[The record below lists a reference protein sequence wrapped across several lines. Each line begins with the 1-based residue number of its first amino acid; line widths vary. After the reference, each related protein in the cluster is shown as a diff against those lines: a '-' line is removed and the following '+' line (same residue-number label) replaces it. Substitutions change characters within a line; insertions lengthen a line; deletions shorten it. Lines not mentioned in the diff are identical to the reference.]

1 MIVLFYRDP
10 SFLRTVPQPTSDV
23 RFAGLHPAGFPPLA
37 ARARSL
43 PLCAPALPS
52 KRGKALG
59 RSLRREEYRGNHG
72 QTTGTELFPR
82 PLLRQKSIR
91 GGGQLEPAHSRWSLR
106 GLLIRNSSL
115 SHSYGEK
122 FFFLSR
128 KEVGPGQRCCSAIRR
143 IDLWRGE
150 RRNRGNARERSFLL
164 PVPAKGKQRTG
175 QNGIHTCEFFSRWEN
190 TLGENDFSEFA
201 LLMEINGSH
210 CLETRRGGH
219 WRWHQIFG
227 PCLLEKSA
235 GTRFSFECPYVG
247 QMKGFDIAVL
257 FQVE

>member
-1 MIVLFYRDP
+1 MASSTSTFRTHSPSKTSLKIRNSANIAKIRKIIFPRLKKGRNVGKTQQKMIVFFYRDP

-91 GGGQLEPAHSRWSLR
+91 GGG
-106 GLLIRNSSL
+106 
-115 SHSYGEK
+115 
-122 FFFLSR
+122 
-128 KEVGPGQRCCSAIRR
+128 
-143 IDLWRGE
+143 
-150 RRNRGNARERSFLL
+150 
-164 PVPAKGKQRTG
+164 
-175 QNGIHTCEFFSRWEN
+175 
-190 TLGENDFSEFA
+190 
-201 LLMEINGSH
+201 
-210 CLETRRGGH
+210 
-219 WRWHQIFG
+219 
-227 PCLLEKSA
+227 
-235 GTRFSFECPYVG
+235 
-247 QMKGFDIAVL
+247 
-257 FQVE
+257 